1 MKLVLKSLLVIVMIA
16 LLHSCYKYPNDVDRL
31 LESLVV
37 TTQYDVSA
45 DFGEYQTFMIPDSI
59 GVIDQDDS
67 SLVKNA
73 NTDLIVNQII
83 ANMESRGYQQ
93 VDSLGQNPDLGIS
106 VVYFK
111 NVNVTVYYPGWWW
124 GYPGYYP
131 PGYWGY
137 PGYGYWYGYYPAYY
151 TSYTV
156 GTVAIEMF
164 DLKNAELEE
173 TIYVRWNAYIRGLLS
188 GNHSASDIANSID
201 QAFEQTPQLSAS
213 SK

>member
-1 MKLVLKSLLVIVMIA
+1 
-16 LLHSCYKYPNDVDRL
+16 
-31 LESLVV
+31 
-37 TTQYDVSA
+37 
-45 DFGEYQTFMIPDSI
+45 MIPDSI
-59 GVIDQDDS
+59 GVIDKDDS
-67 SLVKNA
+67 SLVQNA
-73 NTDLIVNQII
+73 NTDLIVNQIVT
-83 ANMESRGYQQ
+83 NMESRGYQR
-93 VDSLGQNPDLGIS
+93 VNNDADLGIS

-137 PGYGYWYGYYPAYY
+137 PGYGYWYPYYPAYY

-164 DLKNAELEE
+164 DLKNAEQEE
-173 TIYVRWNAYIRGLLS
+173 TIYIRWNAYIRGLLS
-188 GNHSASDIANSID
+188 GNHSSSDITNSID
-201 QAFEQTPQLSAS
+201 QAFEQTPQITAS